1 MSRTQGRLDSDQAY
15 KDGLIFFPIKVG
27 DFTTGTPAITRPGA
41 GQVGVSLAGS
51 ATAYVAM
58 MSLPFLMLRT
68 GVQDDLQEYFGSLN
82 AGGANALAVPGQ
94 LQYSIGSLTPGVT
107 KTINVTSSIGI
118 NAGSILTLDTVAS
131 GVQEFPQVVSI
142 TDATHIVVA
151 SLANSHS
158 AGVPLTLNA
167 FTTPA
172 GVTGRPPFTG
182 TTEFTP
188 VTSPRPKGVKIKQLA
203 AVYSVSTAAGTLN
216 QLTLT
221 ATQYIP
227 NNTAIAQTTL
237 LAATGMPEATNAQPF
252 VSPVT
257 LAVANQNFIVTPYTQ
272 LVLEW
277 DFTTGT
283 GGSAVLYGVYAKVDF
298 NFN

>member
-27 DFTTGTPAITRPGA
+27 DFTTGTPVITRPGA
-41 GQVGVSLAGS
+41 GQVGVSLTGS

-82 AGGANALAVPGQ
+82 AGGANAGPVPGL
-94 LQYSIGSLTPGVT
+94 LQYSVGSLTAGNSVT
-107 KTINVTSSIGI
+107 IQVANS
-118 NAGSILTLDTVAS
+118 AGFTAGNYLTVDTVAS
-131 GVQEFPQVVSI
+131 GVQEFPQITSI
-142 TDATHIVVA
+142 TDATHIVVNA
-151 SLANSHS
+151 LAHAHS
-158 AGVPLTLNA
+158 AGIPITQNV

-188 VTSPRPKGVKIKQLA
+188 VTAPRPKGIKIKQLA
-203 AVYSVSTAAGTLN
+203 GVYSVSTAAGTLN

-237 LAATGMPEATNAQPF
+237 LAATGMPETTNAQPF

-257 LAVANQNFIVTPYTQ
+257 LPVANQNFIVTPYTQ

-283 GGSAVLYGVYAKVDF
+283 GGSAVLYGVYAKVDY

>member
-1 MSRTQGRLDSDQAY
+1 MSRTQGRLDSDQPY
-15 KDGLIFFPIKVG
+15 KDGLVFFPIKVG
-27 DFTTGTPAITRPGA
+27 DFTTGTPTITRPGA

-58 MSLPFLMLRT
+58 MTLPFLVLRT
-68 GVQDDLQEYFGSLN
+68 GVQDDLQEFFGSAN
-82 AGGANALAVPGQ
+82 AGGAQGLAVPG
-94 LQYSIGSLTPGVT
+94 LLEYSIGALTPGIN

-118 NAGSILTLDTVAS
+118 NPGAILTLDTVAS
-131 GVQEFPQVVSI
+131 TVQEFPVVASV
-142 TDATHIVVA
+142 TDATHIVVN

-172 GVTGRPPFTG
+172 GVTGRPPFTS
-182 TTEFTP
+182 TTEFNST
-188 VTSPRPKGVKIKQLA
+188 VAPRPKGIKFKQLA
-203 AVYSVSTAAGTLN
+203 AVYSVATAAGTLN

-237 LAATGMPEATNAQPF
+237 LAATGMPEATNAQPY
-252 VSPVT
+252 VSPVN
-257 LAVANQNFIVTPYTQ
+257 LPVANQNFIVTPYTQ